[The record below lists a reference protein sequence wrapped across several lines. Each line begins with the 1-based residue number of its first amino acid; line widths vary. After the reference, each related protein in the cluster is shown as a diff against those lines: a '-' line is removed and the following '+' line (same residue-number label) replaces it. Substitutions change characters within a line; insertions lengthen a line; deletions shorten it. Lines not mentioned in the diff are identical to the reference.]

1 MSDSKRIAEET
12 TKNASD
18 LDLEQS
24 RSPQPVVDGS
34 DASNPTDE
42 RRLWS
47 TRKSLLIWLLLCY
60 STGPVSSMSR
70 TYVPAAIQS
79 VAHALGHQKGT
90 MKPCLAKGGTCVV
103 RFGGGEVDYNS
114 YVLYLNAIFTSV
126 EGVISIILSGIA
138 DFSNNKKIFL
148 IGSIL
153 LFGAAALPFAGLTA
167 KNYSTLMGLSALY
180 GIMNAV
186 SPVYE
191 IMEGAYIP
199 VFMRARA
206 PSKGTVAEDV
216 RRKQVLAR
224 GSSVSV
230 LGLVIGNVGG
240 ITALLIGI
248 IITYGRGSATKDGY
262 HNFLLAITIA
272 GCLTITFAS
281 ISFFIF
287 PSSRGRPIPPGTN
300 LFTLPFVRL
309 YELMKGIR
317 RYPEAYKLCVAWVI
331 WNVSYSNFLSIFG
344 LLFRSELGLGKAD
357 KEYTIYS
364 FMTPFVASIGSLTW
378 MFLYPRMNL
387 HIKTWAYGF
396 FFLSIFTIFWG
407 CLGIGKNIN
416 VGFKHRAEF
425 WVFEVVYV
433 GSSSAMRSLNRA
445 LYSSLLPE
453 GSEAQYFGL
462 EITLG
467 VATGWI
473 GSLVNATIQN
483 RTGNLRYPML
493 PNVFLACIALG
504 LYTLVDIDKGM
515 RDAEKLV
522 DDDSSSEIEEVQS
535 YDATTATKR

>member
-1 MSDSKRIAEET
+1 MSDTKRLDAET
-12 TKNASD
+12 SIYASNS
-18 LDLEQS
+18 DLEQS
-24 RSPQPVVDGS
+24 RTPEAAVNQNTPEPV
-34 DASNPTDE
+34 DE

-79 VAHALGHQKGT
+79 AAHALGHQKGT
-90 MKPCLAKGGTCVV
+90 TKPCLPKGGTCVV

-114 YVLYLNAIFTSV
+114 YVLYIRAIFTAV
-126 EGVISIILSGIA
+126 EGVIAVILSGIA
-138 DFSNNKKIFL
+138 DFSNNKKVFL
-148 IGSIL
+148 IISIL

-167 KNYSTLMGLSALY
+167 KTYPTLMGLSALY

-199 VFMRARA
+199 MFMRARA
-206 PSKGTVAEDV
+206 PAKGAVAEDV

-230 LGLVIGNVGG
+230 LGLVIGNIGG

-248 IITYGRGSATKDGY
+248 IITYGRGSAAQDGY

-272 GCLTITFAS
+272 GCITIAFATV
-281 ISFFIF
+281 SFFIL
-287 PSSRGRPIPPGTN
+287 PSTRGRPIPPGTN
-300 LFTLPFVRL
+300 LVTLPFTRL
-309 YELMKGIR
+309 YDLIKGIR
-317 RYPEAYKLCVAWVI
+317 RYPEAYKLCVGWVI
-331 WNVSYSNFLSIFG
+331 WNVAYTNFLSIFG
-344 LLFRSELGLGKAD
+344 LLFRFELGLGNSD

-364 FMTPFVASIGSLTW
+364 FMTPFVACIGSLSW
-378 MFLYPRMNL
+378 MYLYPRLTL

-396 FFLSIFTIFWG
+396 LFLSIFTIFWG
-407 CLGIGKNIN
+407 CLGIGEHIN

-433 GSSSAMRSLNRA
+433 SSSSAMRSLNRA

-462 EITLG
+462 EIVLG

-473 GSLVNATIQN
+473 GTLVNATIQN

-504 LYTLVDIDKGM
+504 FYIWVDTDKGM

-522 DDDSSSEIEEVQS
+522 DEDGTSEVEEIQT
-535 YDATTATKR
+535 YDATTTTKR